1 MRHKRMIYQ
10 SPELNVF
17 HLSSTSL
24 MKESSIQII
33 DGTTGAETQ
42 SKAFWG
48 PSIFDDD
55 EDEEIL
61 DLPY

>member
-1 MRHKRMIYQ
+1 
-10 SPELNVF
+10 
-17 HLSSTSL
+17 